1 MKMIIHIK
9 NIKNIVID
17 LMIKEKKDM
26 NCNICVRNENEI
38 LFINIFEKIRSMYK

>member
-9 NIKNIVID
+9 NVKSVVID

-26 NCNICVRNENEI
+26 NCNVCVRDENYL
-38 LFINIFEKIRSMYK
+38 LFYQRKSKVMYK